1 MALVERSSD
10 ASLDTSTGVQAA
22 PISGNLYAGEDLDRV
37 SVCRIDPDGKVYMAN
52 GSADDPNAKVHGI
65 VNRPAN
71 QGEPVTLYP
80 PDTRFGYSEGNLT
93 PGQPL
98 YLAATSGRLDD
109 AATTGGTEPIAHAVG
124 ESDIVFATKNL

>member
-1 MALVERSSD
+1 MSLVERSPD
-10 ASLDTSTGVQAA
+10 ASLDASSGAQAA

-37 SVCRIDPDGKVYMAN
+37 SVCRIDSDGKVYMSN

-93 PGQPL
+93 PGQAL
-98 YLAATSGRLDD
+98 FLATTSGRLDD
-109 AATTGGTEPIAHAVG
+109 SSTTGGQNPIAHAVG
-124 ESDIVFATKNL
+124 ESDIVFAAKNL